1 MTLNKGEI
9 IMKEK
14 IAVVTDSTSDL
25 TRDDLDKFG
34 IKSIPLKVIYSN
46 QQFHDRVDI
55 TPAEVYES
63 FEREIPTTSMPSP
76 QEIMDVYN
84 ELKDEG
90 YTHIISIHI
99 SSGLSATY
107 SNCMMVADQIE
118 GIEVEVIDSKMLS
131 KGLGRLV
138 LYANSLV
145 EKEELSFAEIIEK
158 VEAKKDKIEV
168 FFVVETLKYLKKGG
182 RIGKISGTIAE
193 FLNIKPIIAI
203 DDEGEYFT
211 FEKVR
216 GRKRSLKKMYSI
228 IKDRLQE
235 GREYVVDVM
244 NAAAEE
250 EGQGL
255 LDRFKELS
263 QVKETCFS
271 EISPVMVVHTGP
283 GLIGVVLTEL
293 DQ

>member
-1 MTLNKGEI
+1 
-9 IMKEK
+9 MKEK

-25 TRDDLDKFG
+25 TKSDLEKYG
-34 IKSIPLKVIYSN
+34 IESIPLKVIYSD

-84 ELKDEG
+84 KLKDQG

-107 SNCMMVADQIE
+107 SNCMMVSDQIE
-118 GIEVEVIDSKMLS
+118 GVEVEVIDSKMLS

-145 EKEELSFAEIIEK
+145 EAGELSFAEIIEK

-182 RIGKISGTIAE
+182 RIGKLSGTIAE

-203 DDEGEYFT
+203 NDEGEYFT
-211 FEKVR
+211 FDKVR
-216 GRKRSLKKMYSI
+216 GRSRSLKKMYSI
-228 IKDRLQE
+228 IKDKLQE
-235 GREYVVDVM
+235 GKEYVVDVM
-244 NAAAEE
+244 HAAAEE

-255 LDRFKELS
+255 LDKFKKLS
-263 QVKETCFS
+263 QVKETYFS

-283 GLIGVVLTEL
+283 GLIGVVLTEI
-293 DQ
+293 DK

>member
-1 MTLNKGEI
+1 
-9 IMKEK
+9 MKEK

-25 TRDDLDKFG
+25 TKEDLEKYG
-34 IKSIPLKVIYSN
+34 IKSIPLKVIYSDA
-46 QQFHDRVDI
+46 QYHDRVDI
-55 TPAEVYES
+55 NPAEVYES

-118 GIEVEVIDSKMLS
+118 GIEVEVVDSKMLS

-138 LYANSLV
+138 MYTNSLV
-145 EKEELSFAEIIEK
+145 EKGELSFAEIIEK
-158 VEAKKDKIEV
+158 TEAKKDKIEV

-182 RIGKISGTIAE
+182 RIGKVSGTIAE

-203 DDEGEYFT
+203 DEEGEYFT
-211 FEKVR
+211 FDKVR
-216 GRKRSLKKMYSI
+216 GRSRSLKKMYSI
-228 IKDRLQE
+228 IKDKIEE
-235 GREYVVDVM
+235 GKEYVVDVM

-250 EGQGL
+250 EAKGL
-255 LDRFKELS
+255 LDKFKDLK
-263 QVKETCFS
+263 QVKETYFS

-283 GLIGVVLTEL
+283 GLIGVVLTEM
-293 DQ
+293 D

>member
-1 MTLNKGEI
+1 
-9 IMKEK
+9 MKEK

-25 TRDDLDKFG
+25 TKDDLEKYG
-34 IKSIPLKVIYSN
+34 IKSIPLKVIYSD

-107 SNCMMVADQIE
+107 SNCMMVTDQIE
-118 GIEVEVIDSKMLS
+118 GVEVEVIDSKMLS

-145 EKEELSFAEIIEK
+145 EAGELSFAEIVEK
-158 VEAKKDKIEV
+158 VEAKKEKIEV

-182 RIGKISGTIAE
+182 RIGKVSGTIAE

-228 IKDRLQE
+228 VKERLEE
-235 GREYVVDVM
+235 GKEYVVDVM
-244 NAAAEE
+244 NAAAAE

-255 LDRFKELS
+255 LDRFKELA
-263 QVKETCFS
+263 QVKETYFS

-293 DQ
+293 DK